1 MVLFVN
7 AIYNKI
13 TNYRGGIMKK
23 IKCCSEG
30 KFEIYV
36 NGTPDIRGMPN
47 DAFKALISSLERE
60 IYKPREEEQKSDNAR
75 RYKE

>member
-1 MVLFVN
+1 
-7 AIYNKI
+7 
-13 TNYRGGIMKK
+13 MKK

-47 DAFKALISSLERE
+47 DAFKALISFLERE
-60 IYKPREEEQKSDNAR
+60 IYKPREEEEKCDNAR
-75 RYKE
+75 RNKE

>member
-1 MVLFVN
+1 
-7 AIYNKI
+7 
-13 TNYRGGIMKK
+13 MKK

-47 DAFKALISSLERE
+47 DAFKGLISSLERE

-75 RYKE
+75 RNKE

>member
-1 MVLFVN
+1 
-7 AIYNKI
+7 
-13 TNYRGGIMKK
+13 MKK

-75 RYKE
+75 RNKEWIKRYQVLLKTLNML